1 MAEPATVRLGTAGA
15 RTGARNEHK
24 WPGTD
29 PPVAPLTASD
39 APWHADC
46 FGREAVP
53 GHVCL
58 GWVTQVTMDQTARH
72 KEQQRA
78 ASSPPLRPIEATD
91 RLAMIGQVA
100 SGLAHELN
108 TPLACVAAH
117 AEEAI
122 ELLERAVLHHVPE
135 ELATELRMHL
145 LAIVR
150 HSGRCARILHQLL
163 QFARPSGRLSGHAAL
178 PQVVTDVVELLR
190 PLADS
195 KAVGLQ
201 LDVPRH
207 LPPLAIA
214 PADLEQLLANLIHNA
229 IDACGHGGLVT
240 ISASQQDDMVQ
251 VIVADNGCGIPE
263 ENLARVFE
271 PFFTTK
277 PEGKGSGLG
286 LSVCHGIVRA
296 VAGDIRIESTEGAG
310 TKVFVKLPV
319 SFTADV
325 VKRAA
330 DQ

>member
-1 MAEPATVRLGTAGA
+1 
-15 RTGARNEHK
+15 
-24 WPGTD
+24 
-29 PPVAPLTASD
+29 
-39 APWHADC
+39 
-46 FGREAVP
+46 
-53 GHVCL
+53 
-58 GWVTQVTMDQTARH
+58 MDQGARH
-72 KEQQRA
+72 KERQA
-78 ASSPPLRPIEATD
+78 AGSPPLRPVEATD

-122 ELLERAVLHHVPE
+122 ELLERSVLHHLPE
-135 ELATELRMHL
+135 HLATELRVHL

-163 QFARPSGRLSGHAAL
+163 QFARPSGRLSGHANLA
-178 PQVVTDVVELLR
+178 QVVADVTELLR
-190 PLADS
+190 PLADGRAIS
-195 KAVGLQ
+195 VRI
-201 LDVPRH
+201 DIPRH

-229 IDACGHGGLVT
+229 IDACDHGGLVT
-240 ISASQQDDMVQ
+240 VSAEQQDDMVQ
-251 VIVADNGCGIPE
+251 VVVADNGCGIPE

-277 PEGKGSGLG
+277 AEGKGSGLG

-296 VAGDIRIESTEGAG
+296 VAGDIRIESSEGLG
-310 TKVFVKLPV
+310 TKVIVKLPV

-325 VKRAA
+325 AKDATG
-330 DQ
+330 Q